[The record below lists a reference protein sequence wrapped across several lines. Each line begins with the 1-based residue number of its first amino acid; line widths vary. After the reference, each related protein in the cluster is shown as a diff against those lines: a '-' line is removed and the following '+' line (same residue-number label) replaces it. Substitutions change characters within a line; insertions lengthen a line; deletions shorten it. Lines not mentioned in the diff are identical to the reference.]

1 MLNLN
6 INKDDQN
13 LNNYLYCWD
22 YFTTKPNKTVV
33 HSTYSTKLFQD
44 KIEKYT
50 EFWKNTF
57 TEIIPDEDDSIINEN
72 ILLKVTEDIFISYF
86 IIDKLL
92 DTSIVSELTI
102 YYKYDVKSEKV
113 NIIISDKVNEIINDF
128 DDCLVDFLDDELESS
143 SKLNTISIGQNGLDI
158 EPITHID
165 LDTDNI
171 ELYYNNKTFKEV
183 NKAIKKIKKSDRGLL
198 ILNGERGT
206 GKTSIIK
213 HISDSLDRIVIFI
226 PNNLID
232 QTINNPD
239 FRKFIK
245 RYTKPVLVLD
255 DCEMIFNEYFNKSN
269 TITNNLLQIVDGL
282 IYNDVTIIT
291 IFNTEDRL
299 EMDHTLMESNNLID
313 IIDFDYLEKDEANE
327 LSSFI
332 KSSKKY
338 KFETRLIDVMKKKNV
353 DSKKQIGF

>member
-22 YFTTKPNKTVV
+22 CFMTKPNKTVV

-50 EFWKNTF
+50 NFWNNTF
-57 TEIIPDEDDSIINEN
+57 TEIIPDEDDSIINDR
-72 ILLKVTEDIFISYF
+72 ILLKINDNIFISYF

-102 YYKYDVKSEKV
+102 YYKSNE
-113 NIIISDKVNEIINDF
+113 NLEKVNEIINDF
-128 DDCLVDFLDDELESS
+128 NDCLVDFLDAELES

-158 EPITHID
+158 EPITHIN

-269 TITNNLLQIVDGL
+269 MITNNLLQIVDGL

>member
-22 YFTTKPNKTVV
+22 QFKSKPNKTVI

-44 KIEKYT
+44 KIEKYNGY
-50 EFWKNTF
+50 WKNTF

-72 ILLKVTEDIFISYF
+72 ILLKITEDIFISYF

-113 NIIISDKVNEIINDF
+113 NDIIIDKVNDIISDFN
-128 DDCLVDFLDDELESS
+128 DCLVDFIDDELES

-206 GKTSIIK
+206 GKTSIVK
-213 HISDSLDRIVIFI
+213 HISDLLDRIVIFI

-269 TITNNLLQIVDGL
+269 MITNNLLQITDGL
-282 IYNDVTIIT
+282 MYNDVTIIT

-313 IIDFDYLEKDEANE
+313 IIDFNYLEKDEANE
-327 LSSFI
+327 LSSII

-338 KFETRLIDVMKKKNV
+338 KLETKLIDVIKKKTV